1 MSLSSDDDELLSCS
15 FVNPK
20 RNPTLYSQSSNIDD
34 DGVIAPMPIA
44 NKVNKPNEEI
54 VLEPEPPVT
63 RPKTVVVQKTT
74 TTTTTRRRSTRSVS
88 REVSEGASKILGMAS
103 IPSTRRPIR
112 RLPDEEEQIKDQASL
127 GGVRRGSLVLK
138 SVHEKEKEG
147 KRYTKTVLEEEE
159 EEIIESKKEEVV
171 QQHESEEQPEE
182 DVEQQSLS
190 YYSSKRIT
198 VNDNLVEKVT
208 SDLAFIDNHNPF
220 LSPKKSL
227 SKKLSSKHLV
237 ASIVEL
243 DNDIQIIRQGERGKF
258 NAAIAKLKK
267 EYAKSLVNLKKE
279 LNVGM
284 LSVFYY

>member
-15 FVNPK
+15 FVNSK
-20 RNPTLYSQSSNIDD
+20 RNPTLHSQSSNIDD
-34 DGVIAPMPIA
+34 DGVIAPVPIA

-54 VLEPEPPVT
+54 VLEPEPAVKG
-63 RPKTVVVQKTT
+63 PKTVIVQKTT

-103 IPSTRRPIR
+103 IPSTSRPVR

-127 GGVRRGSLVLK
+127 GGVRRGSLVKK

-159 EEIIESKKEEVV
+159 EEIIESKKEQVV
-171 QQHESEEQPEE
+171 QQHENEEQPEE

-198 VNDNLVEKVT
+198 VNDNIVEKVT
-208 SDLAFIDNHNPF
+208 ADLAFIDNHNPF

-284 LSVFYY
+284 LSL